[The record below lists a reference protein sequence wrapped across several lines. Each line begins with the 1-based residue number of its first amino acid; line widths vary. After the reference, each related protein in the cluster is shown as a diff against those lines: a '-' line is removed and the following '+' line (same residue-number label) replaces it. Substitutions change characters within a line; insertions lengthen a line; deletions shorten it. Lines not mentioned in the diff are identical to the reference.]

1 MNKDKVANKSG
12 MLMSLTNKKVYPLM
26 EGKRSIT
33 YDNYFLIFGNSEI
46 RIKQGELKVFS
57 NFAIANGFFNPMG
70 NNIDNLLSAGK
81 ERELLF
87 SRFEIHRVF
96 FEEEKDQ

>member
-12 MLMSLTNKKVYPLM
+12 LLMSLTNKKVYHLM

-46 RIKQGELKVFS
+46 RIKQGEWKVFS

-70 NNIDNLLSAGK
+70 NTIDNLLSAGK
-81 ERELLF
+81 EREILF
-87 SRFEIHRVF
+87 ARF
-96 FEEEKDQ
+96 